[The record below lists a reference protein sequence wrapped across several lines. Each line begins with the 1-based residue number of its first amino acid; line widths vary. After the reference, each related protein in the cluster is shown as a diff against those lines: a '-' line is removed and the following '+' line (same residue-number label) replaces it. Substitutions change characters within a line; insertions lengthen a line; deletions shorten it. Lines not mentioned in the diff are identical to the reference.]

1 MSDRL
6 VLECPDNYDDMAD
19 ELDIDDPEGVE
30 EIGVEDQ
37 DISGEESESGISDI
51 AVIQSMASRSPLVI
65 VQEQEMTDIDS
76 QEDLEDLEQSLQ
88 VLVKGQ
94 YNKCIYYLSKISHIL
109 IYYNLFLNYL
119 KFQALEKLDR
129 SSPDLWPEH
138 SIPGVNQFLPP
149 TPHYTEDQD
158 TQHSDNSGYLQNLS
172 REDLETLMQ
181 LGSLTVPML
190 MGEVKRLQNIAYQ
203 LGQEETKEMTRGKY
217 LNILKRRNN

>member
-76 QEDLEDLEQSLQ
+76 QEDLEDLEQSL
-88 VLVKGQ
+88 
-94 YNKCIYYLSKISHIL
+94 
-109 IYYNLFLNYL
+109 
-119 KFQALEKLDR
+119 QALEKLDR